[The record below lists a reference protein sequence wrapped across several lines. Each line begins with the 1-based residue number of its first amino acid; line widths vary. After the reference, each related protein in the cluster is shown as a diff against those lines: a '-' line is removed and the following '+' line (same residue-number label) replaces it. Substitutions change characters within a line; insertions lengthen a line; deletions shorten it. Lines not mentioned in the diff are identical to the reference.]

1 MSEMTPTLSTQSSPL
16 VTVYWPE
23 TLPPPRVDGYS
34 LSPRPSLLRTEMET
48 GAARHRLRS
57 LTAHYQVQAEWRFS
71 QDGFAIFDAWWALNT
86 RMGEQW
92 FVLPLAVPLEVQA
105 VEARFLAP
113 WQAELLPAQRWRVA
127 AQLEIRDLQRLTA
140 DELAV
145 ASVYGDAAMALAERL
160 HHWLHEQ
167 MPQMTAGPSGV
178 TPYF

>member
-1 MSEMTPTLSTQSSPL
+1 MTTVNNLS
-16 VTVYWPE
+16 VWPE
-23 TLPPPRVDGYS
+23 TLPPPRVEGYS

>member
-1 MSEMTPTLSTQSSPL
+1 MTTVNNLSL
-16 VTVYWPE
+16 WPE
-23 TLPPPRVDGYS
+23 TLPPPRVEGYS

-145 ASVYGDAAMALAERL
+145 ASVYGDAAMALADRL

>member
-1 MSEMTPTLSTQSSPL
+1 MTTVNNLS
-16 VTVYWPE
+16 VWPE
-23 TLPPPRVDGYS
+23 TLPPPRVEGYS

-145 ASVYGDAAMALAERL
+145 ASVYGDAAMALADRL

>member
-1 MSEMTPTLSTQSSPL
+1 MTTVNNLS
-16 VTVYWPE
+16 VWPE
-23 TLPPPRVDGYS
+23 TLPPPRVEGYS

-145 ASVYGDAAMALAERL
+145 ASVYGDAAMALADRL
-160 HHWLHEQ
+160 HHWLHQQ

>member
-1 MSEMTPTLSTQSSPL
+1 MTTVNNLS
-16 VTVYWPE
+16 VWPE
-23 TLPPPRVDGYS
+23 TLPPPRVEGYS

-57 LTAHYQVQAEWRFS
+57 LTAHYQVQTEWRFS

-167 MPQMTAGPSGV
+167 MPQMTADPSGV

>member
-1 MSEMTPTLSTQSSPL
+1 MTTINNLS
-16 VTVYWPE
+16 VWPE
-23 TLPPPRVDGYS
+23 TLPPPRVEGYS

-57 LTAHYQVQAEWRFS
+57 LTTHYQVQAEWRFS

-113 WQAELLPAQRWRVA
+113 WQADLLPANRWRVA

-145 ASVYGDAAMALAERL
+145 ASVFGDAAMALAERL

>member
-1 MSEMTPTLSTQSSPL
+1 MTTVNNLS
-16 VTVYWPE
+16 VWPE
-23 TLPPPRVDGYS
+23 TLPPPRVEGYS
-34 LSPRPSLLRTEMET
+34 FSPRPSLLRTEMET

-145 ASVYGDAAMALAERL
+145 ASVYGNAAMALGERL

>member
-1 MSEMTPTLSTQSSPL
+1 MTTVNNLS
-16 VTVYWPE
+16 VWPE
-23 TLPPPRVDGYS
+23 TLPPPRVEGYS

-127 AQLEIRDLQRLTA
+127 AQMEIRDLQRLTA

-145 ASVYGDAAMALAERL
+145 ASVYGDAAMTLAERL
-160 HHWLHEQ
+160 HYWLHEQ

>member
-1 MSEMTPTLSTQSSPL
+1 MTTVNNLS
-16 VTVYWPE
+16 VWPE
-23 TLPPPRVDGYS
+23 TLPPPRVEGYS

-167 MPQMTAGPSGV
+167 MPQITAGPSGV

>member
-1 MSEMTPTLSTQSSPL
+1 MTTVNNLS
-16 VTVYWPE
+16 VWPE
-23 TLPPPRVDGYS
+23 TLPPPRVEGYS

-127 AQLEIRDLQRLTA
+127 AQMEIRDLQRLTA

>member
-1 MSEMTPTLSTQSSPL
+1 MTTVNNLS
-16 VTVYWPE
+16 VWPE
-23 TLPPPRVDGYS
+23 TLPPPRVEGYS
-34 LSPRPSLLRTEMET
+34 LSPQPSLLRTEMET

>member
-1 MSEMTPTLSTQSSPL
+1 MTTINNLS
-16 VTVYWPE
+16 VWPE
-23 TLPPPRVDGYS
+23 TLPPPRVEGYS

-113 WQAELLPAQRWRVA
+113 WQADLLPANRWRVA

-145 ASVYGDAAMALAERL
+145 ASVYGDPAMALADRL
-160 HHWLHEQ
+160 HRWLHEQ
-167 MPQMTAGPSGV
+167 MPQITSGV
-178 TPYF
+178 DGNTQYF

>member
-1 MSEMTPTLSTQSSPL
+1 MTTVNNLS
-16 VTVYWPE
+16 VWPE
-23 TLPPPRVDGYS
+23 TLPPPRVEGYS

-57 LTAHYQVQAEWRFS
+57 FTAHYQVQAEWRFS

-167 MPQMTAGPSGV
+167 MPQITAGPSGV